1 MSETPATLPAPAGPD
16 AGAPAGQAARLPL
29 RVGLGWA
36 RPNLKAALAALAVA
50 VVLPPLAL
58 NDYWLHVLVIA
69 CAYGV
74 VNMAWNL
81 VLGVSGIWSFA
92 QIAIFA
98 IGGYASGLAAIHLG
112 ASPWVGMLV
121 GGLVSMVIGILLG
134 IPSFRVTGIYVALL
148 TFAFNEVVRL
158 LIVADDKEGLTGG
171 TFGLANI
178 PGFFDKSQGE
188 LPYYFLGLALLVMSS
203 LVVWRIMYSPIGMA
217 FQSLRENPRYAV
229 GRGIDPFKYQL
240 LVFGISSFLTGLA
253 GAFYA
258 SYLSII
264 QPQIMGLALSTNLL
278 AMIVIGG
285 MGTFSGPIVGTL
297 VLTFLLEFLRSTE
310 QLRFIILGVILL
322 VIIVAMPD
330 GLVGGF
336 ARVRSALGR
345 WIAEG
350 DRPAGDTA
358 EADAAANGGGDAAG
372 AAPVD
377 ADAGADADVGAGAA
391 PGTVAGT
398 ERVTAQHPG
407 GDPFAPTTGG
417 DRER

>member
-1 MSETPATLPAPAGPD
+1 MSTETPP
-16 AGAPAGQAARLPL
+16 ARLPL
-29 RVGLGWA
+29 RAGLGWA
-36 RPNLKAALAALAVA
+36 RPNIPAAIGALAVA
-50 VVLPPLAL
+50 LILPPLAL

-98 IGGYASGLAAIHLG
+98 IGGYSSGLLAIHFG
-112 ASPWVGMLV
+112 ASPWVGMLF
-121 GGLVSMVIGILLG
+121 GGLVSTVVGVLLG

-158 LIVADDKEGLTGG
+158 LIVADEKEGLTGG

-188 LPYYFLGLALLVMSS
+188 LPYYLLGLGLLVVSS
-203 LVVWRIMYSPIGMA
+203 LVVWRVMYSPIGMA

-240 LVFGISSFLTGLA
+240 LVFAISSFLTGVA

-330 GLVGGF
+330 GIVGGF
-336 ARVRSALGR
+336 ARVRSAVGK
-345 WIAEG
+345 WISEG
-350 DRPAGDTA
+350 DRPT
-358 EADAAANGGGDAAG
+358 GGDADG
-372 AAPVD
+372 AEGA
-377 ADAGADADVGAGAA
+377 AGADGAA
-391 PGTVAGT
+391 EAAEATTTDATGVTDATAPEGEATSGEAG
-398 ERVTAQHPG
+398 R
-407 GDPFAPTTGG
+407 
-417 DRER
+417 

>member
-1 MSETPATLPAPAGPD
+1 MSVTTNAAGTPAQ
-16 AGAPAGQAARLPL
+16 GAPDPASDASAGRLPL
-29 RVGLGWA
+29 RIGLGWA
-36 RPNLKAALAALAVA
+36 RPNIPAAAIALLVAAI
-50 VVLPPLAL
+50 LPPLAF
-58 NDYWLHVLVIA
+58 NNYWLHVLVIA

-98 IGGYASGLAAIHLG
+98 IGGYTSGLLCTHLG
-112 ASPWVGMLV
+112 MSPWLGMLF
-121 GGLVSMVIGILLG
+121 GGLVAMVVGILLG
-134 IPSFRVTGIYVALL
+134 IPAFRVTGIYVALL

-158 LIVADDKEGLTGG
+158 LIVADDKNGITGG
-171 TFGLANI
+171 AFGLGGI
-178 PGFFDKSQGE
+178 PGFFDKSAGE
-188 LPYYFLGLALLVMSS
+188 VPYYLLGLALLTISS

-217 FQSLRENPRYAV
+217 FASLRENPRYAV

-240 LVFGISSFLTGLA
+240 LVFGISSFLTGIA

-285 MGTFSGPIVGTL
+285 MGTFSGPLVGTL
-297 VLTFLLEFLRSTE
+297 VLSGLLEVLKSTE
-310 QLRFIILGVILL
+310 QLRLIVLGVILL

-336 ARVRSALGR
+336 ARARSALSR
-345 WIAEG
+345 WISEG
-350 DRPAGDTA
+350 DRPA
-358 EADAAANGGGDAAG
+358 EAAADGEAAVPDGGTA
-372 AAPVD
+372 V
-377 ADAGADADVGAGAA
+377 GADDPTEAVAA
-391 PGTVAGT
+391 PGSVAGT
-398 ERVTAQHPG
+398 ELETAQHPA
-407 GDPFAPTTGG
+407 GDPFAPTTGR
-417 DRER
+417 DEER